1 MFKLII
7 MDNER
12 VQSCKTKLNPL
23 AVQYFTQFHSVI
35 TNVQWKLEQVE
46 GKKDSHLI
54 TPIPALTLV

>member
-1 MFKLII
+1 
-7 MDNER
+7 MDNDR
-12 VQSCKTKLNPL
+12 AQSCKTKLNPL

-35 TNVQWKLEQVE
+35 ANVQWKLEQVE